1 MLKYFVILAVL
12 LCACFYGCGD
22 NLNPLESQ
30 DSNSPV
36 KIEIQ
41 KLVAEKEVN
50 EDLLPEGKFFNYNV
64 WFVVSVTNLGNK
76 DITIADLSSYLFAM
90 RDIKGP
96 VTYDT
101 ESVWVFDPAY
111 AESIIGIRT
120 LDDFVSI
127 FKMGNGVLFTVKP
140 KTTVLVGL
148 FTAVSTEPIGEWN
161 LIFVEWSLVAREQ
174 MHAVIPVQKMIEQAV
189 ASGKEILD
197 PSSGGKDSAG
207 NIGNQPKEITSSD
220 GAPMALIPA
229 GAFQMGSSDER
240 QDERPI
246 HTVYLDAFYID
257 KYEVTNAQ
265 YRRFSQARRRNG
277 PEGFGIDME
286 EGNKI
291 LRFGFKPWEDENF
304 NSDDQPVVCVSW
316 EDANAYAKWAGKRL
330 PTEAEWE
337 KAARGGLVGKKYV
350 WGDQYKSGGNFA
362 DEIFDGYTYPAPVGS
377 FAPNGYGLYDMAGNV
392 WEWCMDWYDPAY
404 YTQSPK
410 KNPTGPISGNNRI
423 LRGGSW
429 VVSDIDFYRVSARYY
444 KCPSYSYADIGF
456 RCTMDAE

>member
-1 MLKYFVILAVL
+1 MLVS
-12 LCACFYGCGD
+12 CGD

-30 DSNSPV
+30 GESSIQ
-36 KIEIQ
+36 IEVNM
-41 KLVAEKEVN
+41 LVAGSGQDPN
-50 EDLLPEGKFFNYNV
+50 PILAV
-64 WFVVSVTNLGNK
+64 WKIDRQVYMMYMELSVKNLGK
-76 DITIADLSSYLFAM
+76 KGIVIDSSFFSVK
-90 RDIKGP
+90 DIKGAAIYSSEKVALCDP
-96 VTYDT
+96 TSW
-101 ESVWVFDPAY
+101 ESL
-111 AESIIGIRT
+111 
-120 LDDFVSI
+120 LDQVVDYYWDWGQ
-127 FKMGNGVLFTVKP
+127 KMQFILIPNETVKI
-140 KTTVLVGL
+140 GL
-148 FTAVSTEPIGEWN
+148 FAQATTEPQGK
-161 LIFVEWSLVAREQ
+161 LYLVYGSIDVA
-174 MHAVIPVQKMIEQAV
+174 IPIQDKIEQSIAD
-189 ASGKEILD
+189 GKKTGEK
-197 PSSGGKDSAG
+197 PTSGGKASA
-207 NIGNQPKEITSSD
+207 EITSSD
-220 GAPMALIPA
+220 GAPMVLIPA

-265 YRRFSQARRRNG
+265 YRKFVQATG
-277 PEGFGIDME
+277 HKEPEGFGIDWV
-286 EGNKI
+286 EGNEI
-291 LRFGFKPWEDENF
+291 RFESGFKPWQDENF

-316 EDANAYAKWAGKRL
+316 EDANAYADWAGKRL

-337 KAARGGLVGKKYV
+337 KAARGGLLGKRYV

-429 VVSDIDFYRVSARYY
+429 VVSDADFHRVSARYY
-444 KCPSYSYADIGF
+444 KCPSYSYADTGF
-456 RCTMDAE
+456 RCTMDAR